1 MWVSFIT
8 TQGGNDMT
16 LTELFDGLAN
26 AINKAEL
33 PFDAKVFVVRS
44 ISAELEQKYAVW
56 KQQMQLNQTQLNKTE
71 SEEKQT

>member
-1 MWVSFIT
+1 
-8 TQGGNDMT
+8 MT
-16 LTELFDGLAN
+16 LTELYDELAN

-44 ISAELEQKYAVW
+44 ISAELEQKYAAW
-56 KQQMQLNQTQLNKTE
+56 KQQMQMKQMQPNKTE

>member
-1 MWVSFIT
+1 
-8 TQGGNDMT
+8 MT
-16 LTELFDGLAN
+16 LTELYDELAN

-44 ISAELEQKYAVW
+44 ISAELEQKYAAW
-56 KQQMQLNQTQLNKTE
+56 KQQMQMKQTQPNKTE

>member
-1 MWVSFIT
+1 MVGMYK
-8 TQGGNDMT
+8 GGNDMT
-16 LTELFDGLAN
+16 LTELYDGLAN

-44 ISAELEQKYAVW
+44 ISAELEQKYTVW
-56 KQQMQLNQTQLNKTE
+56 KQQLQMKQTQPNKTE

>member
-1 MWVSFIT
+1 MRVDYNFK
-8 TQGGNDMT
+8 GGNDMT
-16 LTELFDGLAN
+16 LTELYDELAS

-44 ISAELEQKYAVW
+44 ISAELEQKYTVW
-56 KQQMQLNQTQLNKTE
+56 KQQLQMKQTQPNKTE

>member
-1 MWVSFIT
+1 
-8 TQGGNDMT
+8 MT
-16 LTELFDGLAN
+16 LTGLYDELAN
-26 AINKAEL
+26 TINKSEL

-56 KQQMQLNQTQLNKTE
+56 KQQMQLNQTQPNKTE